1 MHAAKASTKRAA
13 LFELEAAPVPDT
25 QIFGYTVTIVTYY
38 LKGVRILFHEA
49 VDAGS
54 LQVLENVGG
63 L

>member
-38 LKGVRILFHEA
+38 LSKRGAEA
-49 VDAGS
+49 ALSV
-54 LQVLENVGG
+54 
-63 L
+63 